1 MITYIKVSNLVK
13 VTDEVKQN
21 NVLEGDSE
29 KALLWL
35 NSFYEKPDCLF
46 QLDISTRLF
55 LLNYEEISFEI
66 CWTLPIKALIVPK
79 YP

>member
-21 NVLEGDSE
+21 NVLEFDSE

-35 NSFYEKPDCLF
+35 ISFYEKPDCFF
-46 QLDISTRLF
+46 QL
-55 LLNYEEISFEI
+55 EIQRVYF
-66 CWTLPIKALIVPK
+66 
-79 YP
+79 Y

>member
-1 MITYIKVSNLVK
+1 MITYIKVSNLIKLVG
-13 VTDEVKQN
+13 EVKQN
-21 NVLEGDSE
+21 NVIEADSE

-55 LLNYEEISFEI
+55 FIEL
-66 CWTLPIKALIVPK
+66 
-79 YP
+79 